1 MNTRHIVWAATV
13 LFILVLLNSSWF
25 IVTQTEQAIVFQF
38 RNVVRVIDK
47 PGLHFKIPFIQDVA
61 MFEKRVLTVEAPSE
75 EIMLEEQ
82 KPLEVDAF
90 ARYHIVDPVLYFQR
104 LRFERTANDRLG
116 SILNASLRSV
126 FGTIKMAD
134 VLSPQRDEV
143 MLKILDKVN
152 SEVKDLGIEVVDVR
166 IRRTDLPQKTSA
178 AVFARMGSQ
187 REQEAAQIRA
197 TGHQQAMQITSDADR
212 QATVILAE
220 AQGQAEKLKG
230 EGERKALDI
239 VAEAT
244 GKDFAFYA
252 FWRSLAAYRE
262 ALKSDNTTYV
272 LTPDSEFFKYFGAM
286 GGK

>member
-1 MNTRHIVWAATV
+1 MNMRHIVWAVSA
-13 LFILVLLNSSWF
+13 LLVLLLLNSAWF
-25 IVTQTEQAIVFQF
+25 VVSQTEQAIVFQF
-38 RNVVRVIDK
+38 RNVVRVINK
-47 PGLHFKIPFIQDVA
+47 PGLHFKIPVIQDVE

-90 ARYHIVDPVLYFQR
+90 ARYHIIDPVLYFQR

-134 VLSPQRDEV
+134 VLSPERDDV
-143 MLKILDKVN
+143 MQKILEKVN
-152 SEVKDLGIEVVDVR
+152 GEVKDLGIEVTDVR
-166 IRRTDLPQKTSA
+166 IRRTDLPQMTSA
-178 AVFARMGSQ
+178 AVFARMSSQ
-187 REQEAAQIRA
+187 RAQEAAQIRA
-197 TGHQQAMQITSDADR
+197 TGQQEAMQITADADR

-230 EGERKALDI
+230 EGEEKALDI
-239 VAEAT
+239 VAEAAA
-244 GKDFAFYA
+244 KDASFYS

-262 ALKSDNTTYV
+262 ALKPDSTTYV
-272 LTPDSEFFKYFGAM
+272 LSPDSEFFKYFGAA